1 MIVTTKRGGVR
12 AVCEVCGKDRNQM
25 AHIWANNRWYDYCYL
40 HWNTEIPIIRQ
51 TDLSEF
57 GEIA

>member
-25 AHIWANNRWYDYCYL
+25 SHIWANNRWYDYCYL
-40 HWNTEIPIIRQ
+40 HWNTKIPIIRQ